1 MARPPSAM
9 RLRITVPAHHAV
21 LRHMER
27 LDLEEGSDAN
37 IELLR
42 LAELGAHLED
52 LHGPIKSVADI
63 VKLVHS
69 RNVVTATLMP
79 ADQTPAASTERQ
91 SAPQSGDARKTAV
104 PISAAPQP
112 DPPSAVPSPSEPTGG
127 LMVDES
133 QAALAW
139 LPD

>member
-27 LDLEEGSDAN
+27 LEEGSDAN

-69 RNVVTATLMP
+69 RNAVAVATIP
-79 ADQTPAASTERQ
+79 ADQTPASSAERQ
-91 SAPQSGDARKTAV
+91 SAYFGERDRRFRLNVISGSD
-104 PISAAPQP
+104 
-112 DPPSAVPSPSEPTGG
+112 
-127 LMVDES
+127 
-133 QAALAW
+133 
-139 LPD
+139 

>member
-1 MARPPSAM
+1 MARTPSAM
-9 RLRITVPAHHAV
+9 RMRITVPTHHAV

-27 LDLEEGSDAN
+27 LEEGTDAN
-37 IELLR
+37 AELLR

-63 VKLVHS
+63 VKLIHS
-69 RNVVTATLMP
+69 RDAAAAVPTPETQPTMAARVEPRREVQSVDHAE
-79 ADQTPAASTERQ
+79 PAAPIAAGLQ
-91 SAPQSGDARKTAV
+91 PVAPAMAPV
-104 PISAAPQP
+104 PA
-112 DPPSAVPSPSEPTGG
+112 EPTGG
-127 LMVDES
+127 LVVDAS

>member
-9 RLRITVPAHHAV
+9 RMRITVPTHHAV

-27 LDLEEGSDAN
+27 LEEGSDAN
-37 IELLR
+37 AELLR
-42 LAELGAHLED
+42 LAELGAHLEE

-63 VKLVHS
+63 VKLIHS
-69 RNVVTATLMP
+69 RDAAAVVPMPVTQPTTAARVEPRREVQSVDP
-79 ADQTPAASTERQ
+79 AETAAPIAAVSQPVPPAA
-91 SAPQSGDARKTAV
+91 A
-104 PISAAPQP
+104 
-112 DPPSAVPSPSEPTGG
+112 PSPAEPTGG
-127 LMVDES
+127 LVVDAS

>member
-9 RLRITVPAHHAV
+9 RMRITVPTHHAV

-27 LDLEEGSDAN
+27 LEEGSDAN
-37 IELLR
+37 AELLR
-42 LAELGAHLED
+42 LAELGAHLEE

-63 VKLVHS
+63 VKLIHS
-69 RNVVTATLMP
+69 RGAAAVVPVPVPQPTTAARVEPRREVQNVDPAETAAP
-79 ADQTPAASTERQ
+79 IAAVSQPVPPAA
-91 SAPQSGDARKTAV
+91 
-104 PISAAPQP
+104 
-112 DPPSAVPSPSEPTGG
+112 PPSPAEPIGG
-127 LMVDES
+127 LVVDAS

>member
-27 LDLEEGSDAN
+27 LEEGSDAN
-37 IELLR
+37 TELLR

-69 RNVVTATLMP
+69 RSATTVVPMP
-79 ADQTPAASTERQ
+79 ADQMPAAPTDRQ
-91 SAPQSGDARKTAV
+91 SAIQSIDARKTTASV
-104 PISAAPQP
+104 SAAPQP
-112 DPPSAVPSPSEPTGG
+112 VPPAAAPSPAETTGG
-127 LMVDES
+127 LVVDES

>member
-27 LDLEEGSDAN
+27 LEEGSDAN

-69 RNVVTATLMP
+69 RNAVAVAPMP
-79 ADQTPAASTERQ
+79 ADQTAASSTDRQ
-91 SAPQSGDARKTAV
+91 SARQGVDARKTAV
-104 PISAAPQP
+104 PVSAAPQS
-112 DPPSAVPSPSEPTGG
+112 DPPSAVPSPSETTGG

>member
-9 RLRITVPAHHAV
+9 RMRITVPTHHAV

-27 LDLEEGSDAN
+27 LEEGSDAN
-37 IELLR
+37 AELLR
-42 LAELGAHLED
+42 LAELGAHLEE

-63 VKLVHS
+63 VKLIHS
-69 RNVVTATLMP
+69 RDAAAVVPMPVTQPTTAARVEPRREVQSVDP
-79 ADQTPAASTERQ
+79 ADTAAPIAAVSQPVPPAA
-91 SAPQSGDARKTAV
+91 AH
-104 PISAAPQP
+104 
-112 DPPSAVPSPSEPTGG
+112 SPAEPTGG
-127 LMVDES
+127 LVVDAS

>member
-27 LDLEEGSDAN
+27 LEEGSDAN

-69 RNVVTATLMP
+69 RNAVAVATIP
-79 ADQTPAASTERQ
+79 ADQKPESSAERQ
-91 SAPQSGDARKTAV
+91 SAPQSVDARKTAV
-104 PISAAPQP
+104 PVSAAPQP
-112 DPPSAVPSPSEPTGG
+112 DPPSAVPSPSETAGG
-127 LMVDES
+127 LVVDES

>member
-27 LDLEEGSDAN
+27 LEEGSDAN
-37 IELLR
+37 TELLR

-69 RNVVTATLMP
+69 RSAATVAPMP
-79 ADQTPAASTERQ
+79 ADQSPASFTERQ
-91 SAPQSGDARKTAV
+91 SAPQGVDARISPA
-104 PISAAPQP
+104 PASAAPQLV
-112 DPPSAVPSPSEPTGG
+112 PPAAAPSPAETTGG